1 MTYPS
6 LKDFAE
12 QTLLNDEGN
21 PVSLADFV
29 GKRVLLFFFPKAG
42 TGGCTTQAC
51 GFRDSFPKIT
61 DAGATI
67 IGISPDAP
75 KALAKWK
82 QKENLP
88 YTLLSDPD
96 HKVADQFGV
105 WGEKSMYGNKY
116 FGIIRSH
123 FVFNKDGVVEVAE
136 VKISPKDSIAKG
148 MKSLIGS

>member
-1 MTYPS
+1 MDYPK
-6 LKDFAE
+6 LNDFAG
-12 QTLLNDEGN
+12 QTLLNDEGK
-21 PVSLADFV
+21 PISLADFA

-42 TGGCTTQAC
+42 TSGCTAQAC

-61 DAGATI
+61 EAGATV
-67 IGISPDAP
+67 IGISPDEP

-82 QKENLP
+82 QKESLP

-123 FVFNKDGVVEVAE
+123 FVFNANGDVEAAE
-136 VKISPKDSIAKG
+136 VKVSPKDSIAKG
-148 MKSLIGS
+148 VKALTV